1 MLKAYK
7 YKLLPNQEQKETLSK
22 YFGCVRSTYNWGL
35 NRKIETHKEC
45 GKSINYFQLG
55 RELTLLRRQKE
66 YEWLKECPYE
76 SLKYSLR
83 NLDAAFSN
91 FFKKNAKYPKFKS
104 KKHSRD
110 SVKFIQCVHF
120 DFRDWT
126 VKLPKIGKINLCKDR
141 TFNQTTC
148 KQGTCTVSRDHCGTY
163 WCVVVIDDLQEMPLK
178 AEVRKDNSVGID
190 LGIKDYAIL
199 SDGRKFSNPKHLENA
214 KNKLAH
220 LQKVFARKEKGSKN
234 YEKMRIK
241 VAKCHRSIANKRNDS
256 LHNLSSYLVNNYKTI
271 CLEDL
276 NVKGMLQNHNLARA
290 IQDASWYEFTRQL
303 QYKSD
308 WNGDNIIYIGRFEP
322 SSKLCHNCGYV
333 NHDLKLSDR
342 KWVCPQCGEHLD
354 RDINA
359 AINIKEMAFKE
370 N

>member
-7 YKLLPNQEQKETLSK
+7 YKLIPNQEQMETLSK
-22 YFGCVRSTYNWGL
+22 HFGCVRFIYNWGL
-35 NRKIETHKEC
+35 DMKIKTHKEN
-45 GKSINYFQLG
+45 GKSIGYVQLAK
-55 RELTLLRRQKE
+55 ELTFLKQHKE
-66 YEWLKECPYE
+66 FEWLNECSSA
-76 SLKYSLR
+76 SLQQSLR
-83 NLDAAFSN
+83 NLETAFSN

-104 KKHSRD
+104 KKYSRD
-110 SVKFIQCVHF
+110 SVKFMQHVNF

-126 VKLPKIGKINLCKDR
+126 VKLPKIGKINLCKNR
-141 TFNQTTC
+141 AFNQATC

-163 WCVVVIDDLQEMPLK
+163 WCVVTVDDLQEMPSK
-178 AEVRKDNSVGID
+178 AEISKDSSVGID
-190 LGIKDYAIL
+190 LGIKYYAIL

-214 KNKLAH
+214 KKRLAH
-220 LQKVFARKEKGSKN
+220 LQKVFARKENGSKN

-241 VAKCHRSIANKRNDS
+241 VAKCHRKIANKRNDY

-276 NVKGMLQNHNLARA
+276 NVNGMQKNHHLARA
-290 IQDASWYEFTRQL
+290 IQDASWGEFTRQL

-322 SSKLCHNCGYV
+322 SSKTCSVCGYV

-342 KWVCPQCGEHLD
+342 KWTCPKCGTKHD

-359 AINIKEMAFKE
+359 AINIKEMALKE

>member
-1 MLKAYK
+1 MFKAYK
-7 YKLLPNQEQKETLSK
+7 YKLIPNQEQMETLSK
-22 YFGCVRSTYNWGL
+22 YFGSVRFVYNWGL
-35 NRKIETHKEC
+35 NKKIETHKEC
-45 GKSINYFQLG
+45 GNSISYVQLSS
-55 RELTLLRRQKE
+55 ELTLLKKQE
-66 YEWLKECPYE
+66 EFEWLNECPRDTLE
-76 SLKYSLR
+76 QSLR
-83 NLDAAFSN
+83 NLEAAFSN

-104 KKHSRD
+104 KKHSRC
-110 SVKFIQCVHF
+110 SVKFMQHIHF
-120 DFRDWT
+120 DFVNWT
-126 VKLPKIGKINLCKDR
+126 VKLPKIGKIYLCKSR
-141 TFNQTTC
+141 TFNQT
-148 KQGTCTVSRDHCGTY
+148 KNKIFNCTVSRDHCGTY
-163 WCVVVIDDLQEMPLK
+163 WCVVTVDDFQEIPSK
-178 AEVRKDNSVGID
+178 AEIRKDNSVGID

-199 SDGRKFSNPKHLENA
+199 SDGRKFSNPKHLENT

-241 VAKCHRSIANKRNDS
+241 VAKCHRKIANKRNDY

-276 NVKGMLQNHNLARA
+276 NIKGMQKNHHLARA
-290 IQDASWYEFTRQL
+290 IQDASWGEFTRQL

-322 SSKLCHNCGYV
+322 SSKTCSVCGYV
-333 NHDLKLSDR
+333 NHDLKLYNR
-342 KWVCPQCGEHLD
+342 KWTCPQCCTKHD

-370 N
+370 S

>member
-1 MLKAYK
+1 MIKAYK
-7 YKLLPNQEQKETLSK
+7 YKLMPNQEQMETLSK
-22 YFGCVRSTYNWGL
+22 YFGCVRFIYNWGL
-35 NRKIETHKEC
+35 DRKIKTHKEN
-45 GKSINYFQLG
+45 GKSIGYVNLAK
-55 RELTLLRRQKE
+55 ELTFLKQQKE
-66 YEWLKECPYE
+66 FEWLNECSSA
-76 SLKYSLR
+76 SLQQSLR
-83 NLDAAFSN
+83 NLETAFSN
-91 FFKKNAKYPKFKS
+91 FFKKNSKYPKFKS
-104 KKHSRD
+104 KKCSRD
-110 SVKFIQCVHF
+110 SVKFMQHVNF

-126 VKLPKIGKINLCKDR
+126 VKLPKIGKVNLCKNR
-141 TFNQTTC
+141 TFNQSAC

-163 WCVVVIDDLQEMPLK
+163 WCVVTVDDLQEMPSK
-178 AEVRKDNSVGID
+178 AEISKDNSVGID

-199 SDGRKFSNPKHLENA
+199 SDGRKFSNPKHLENT
-214 KNKLAH
+214 KKRLAH
-220 LQKVFARKEKGSKN
+220 LQKVLARKENGSKN

-241 VAKCHRSIANKRNDS
+241 VAKCHRKIANKRNDY

-276 NVKGMLQNHNLARA
+276 NVKGMQKNHHLARA

-322 SSKLCHNCGYV
+322 SSKTCSVCGYI
-333 NHDLKLSDR
+333 NNDLKLSDR
-342 KWVCPQCGEHLD
+342 KWTCPKCGTKHD

-359 AINIKEMAFKE
+359 AINIKEIAFKE